1 MMRTSFLSFLGLSSV
16 VFLAA
21 GCGFSNDEASGS
33 AFGSPGRGAP
43 SPGADSPAS
52 GATIPSPPSQTSG
65 GSGVLTAGDWDDNL
79 NFSLFRD
86 YIKDHDAASQTSA
99 FESGDRIVITVTADD
114 GAPVSN
120 AQVLI
125 AAPEKSYLSAPTAT
139 DGRVLFFPKHDGV
152 SGDPAITV
160 TVKPPAGQDAVQPV
174 SVPLEK
180 TATEL
185 TIKLPGAQKQL
196 PSALDLAFVIDAT
209 GSMGDEIEYLKDE
222 VSGIA
227 EGVKAKFGNVSIQY
241 SLIVYRDVGD
251 DYVTRPFGFT
261 PELGTFKGNLDKQ
274 SADGGGDFPEAMD
287 QAMGLVPQLK
297 WRAGNVARM
306 AFLIADAPPHD
317 EDIGA
322 TFKAMDALR
331 PQGIKLYPVAAS
343 GVDPEAEYVMR
354 VGAEATL
361 GRYLF
366 LTDDSGVGNSHAE
379 PHIPC
384 YQVQKLN
391 LVIGRMIA
399 SELTGTRVPADPAEV
414 LRAVGDPKDGVC
426 KFQDGS
432 EARL

>member
-1 MMRTSFLSFLGLSSV
+1 MRTSFLSFLGLSSV
-16 VFLAA
+16 VLLAA
-21 GCGFSNDEASGS
+21 GCGYSDAEGGVASD
-33 AFGSPGRGAP
+33 FGGGATGGAP
-43 SPGADSPAS
+43 APAEGAPARS
-52 GATIPSPPSQTSG
+52 TPSQTPG
-65 GSGVLTAGDWDDNL
+65 GAGTLTAGDWDDNL

-86 YIKDHDAASQTSA
+86 YIKDHGDNAQTAA
-99 FESGDRIVITVTADD
+99 FESEDRVVITVTADD

-120 AQVLI
+120 AQIQI
-125 AAPEKSYLSAPTAT
+125 AAPDHSYLSATTAT

-160 TVKPPAGQDAVQPV
+160 TVTPPAGQDAVQPV

-180 TATEL
+180 AATEL

-209 GSMGDEIEYLKDE
+209 GSMADEIEYLKTE

-227 EGVKAKFGNVSIQY
+227 DSVKAKFGNVSIQY

-287 QAMGLVPQLK
+287 QAMDKVPQLK
-297 WRAGNVARM
+297 WRSGNVARM
-306 AFLIADAPPHD
+306 AFLIADAPPHE
-317 EDIGA
+317 EDIAA
-322 TFKAMDALR
+322 TFKSMNALR

-366 LTDDSGVGNSHAE
+366 LTDDSGVGDSHAK

-391 LVIGRMIA
+391 LLIGRMIA
-399 SELTGTRVPADPAEV
+399 SELTGTRVPSDPADV

-426 KFQDGS
+426 KLQDGG